1 VLEIRNV
8 STRYGQV
15 QVLWDVSLTVG
26 DGELVCLLGPNAA
39 GKSTTMKTILGLV
52 HPFAGEVSFG
62 GRRIDRLRPA
72 DVVRAGI
79 APVMEGRRIF
89 PELTVYE
96 NLLMGAYTR
105 SDAAGI
111 REDIEKVYERFPVL
125 RERRSQLG
133 GTLSGGEQQMLAIG
147 RALLARPKLLIMDEP
162 SMGLSPLYVEKT
174 FDIVQALN
182 EQGIAILLV
191 EQNANMALTIANRG
205 YVLQTGRV
213 VLQDTARGLLD
224 HPMMKSSYLEL

>member
-1 VLEIRNV
+1 VLEIKNL

-15 QVLWDVSLTVG
+15 QVLWDVSLTVA

-72 DVVRAGI
+72 DVVRAGV

-89 PELTVYE
+89 PELTVHE

-105 SDAAGI
+105 TDTGGI
-111 REDIEKVYERFPVL
+111 REDIEKVTDRFPVL
-125 RERRSQLG
+125 RERRGQLG

-174 FDIVQALN
+174 FDIIQDLN
-182 EQGIAILLV
+182 RQGIAILLV

-213 VLQDTARGLLD
+213 VLQDTARGLLS

>member
-1 VLEIRNV
+1 VLEIKGI

-52 HPFAGEVSFG
+52 HPFAGEVRFEQQ
-62 GRRIDRLRPA
+62 RIDRLRPA

-105 SDAAGI
+105 TDHAGI
-111 REDIEKVYERFPVL
+111 REDLEKIYERFPVL

-147 RALLARPKLLIMDEP
+147 RALLARPRLLIMDEP
-162 SMGLSPLYVEKT
+162 SMGLSPLYVDKT
-174 FDIVQALN
+174 FDIIQDLN
-182 EQGIAILLV
+182 KQGIAILLV

-213 VLQDTARGLLD
+213 VLQDTARGLLH
-224 HPMMKSSYLEL
+224 HPMMRSSYLEL